1 MHKVLERNRAL
12 VIDWSAQQEIKPV
25 DRIPTHKIDRSKTL
39 EEAARL
45 KDISD
50 RARAARPVNGGSDIL
65 RVPSRGATDIL

>member
-1 MHKVLERNRAL
+1 M
-12 VIDWSAQQEIKPV
+12 